1 MVKQIIKE
9 AIEKNPIGL
18 KESVEAELMSR
29 IQVALEAKKSSMED
43 DGEED
48 EELEESE
55 DFNELEESAD
65 KKLQKAMAII
75 NARITKQGQPPKYT
89 SYDSAPEDIKTAAKN
104 LAKNM
109 KESVELDEKVNT
121 GPEEAI
127 SIISNSISMNPS
139 VVKAALE
146 AADLDPVAVVT
157 ALKGKKTIK
166 AMQLGNLVMGHAFG
180 GSISKKDLT
189 PIKKATDAA
198 FVGN

>member
-18 KESVEAELMSR
+18 KEAVEAELMSR
-29 IQVALEAKKSSMED
+29 VQLALEAKKSSMED
-43 DGEED
+43 DG

-75 NARITKQGQPPKYT
+75 NARITKQGQAPKYP

-109 KESVELDEKVNT
+109 K
-121 GPEEAI
+121 
-127 SIISNSISMNPS
+127 
-139 VVKAALE
+139 
-146 AADLDPVAVVT
+146 
-157 ALKGKKTIK
+157 
-166 AMQLGNLVMGHAFG
+166 
-180 GSISKKDLT
+180 
-189 PIKKATDAA
+189 
-198 FVGN
+198 